1 MDRFSRIIQVIGDDS
16 FQKLQKARITIFG
29 LGAVGAWA
37 AEMLSRSGVGH
48 FTLVDFDQI
57 AKTNINRHVCA
68 AESTI
73 GIPKVEAV
81 RNRILDINPKAE
93 VKALKLFAD
102 YTNRDAILDENPDIV
117 IDAIDSLGPK
127 AALLEAIH
135 QRGLR
140 AISSMGAAL
149 KTDIT
154 AVHTGDLFKTTVCPL
169 ARSLRK
175 YLRRRGIADGILCVY
190 STELPD
196 DGALRAPEI
205 EPDDEQLHRGRER
218 NILGSYPPVTA
229 VFGITIADLAV
240 KMICNPDSAAGR

>member
-1 MDRFSRIIQVIGDDS
+1 MERFSRIIQVIGEDS
-16 FQKLQKARITIFG
+16 FQKLQKAHITIFG

-37 AEMLSRSGVGH
+37 AEMLARSGIGR

-81 RNRILDINPKAE
+81 KNRILDINPRAE

-102 YTNRDAILDENPDIV
+102 YTNREEILDENPDIV

-127 AALLEAIH
+127 ASLLEAIH
-135 QRGLR
+135 RRGLL

-154 AVHTGDLFKTTVCPL
+154 AIRTGDLFETTVCPL

-175 YLRRRGIADGILCVY
+175 YLRRRGITHGITCVY

-196 DGALRAPEI
+196 NDALKAPEI
-205 EPDDEQLHRGRER
+205 EIDDQQLHRGRER

-229 VFGITIADLAV
+229 VFGITIADLAI
-240 KMICNPDSAAGR
+240 KILSH